1 MEKTKKPKKE
11 IPKKEKIFKIFWI
24 IFTVIF
30 ALMLF
35 VRFGAP
41 KILGSDNPAVM
52 KTVAHVLVSLA
63 DDSVEYTNSKG
74 EKHTYYVRV
83 DDSKF
88 KKEKKG
94 EKGEKINV
102 TSGLILEREEKD
114 GSRTAFDDPNFN
126 MLEDETYGNEKLAV
140 LIAFANTITNRF
152 GFDIY
157 DEYYS
162 GKPQDEVLQISDI
175 SRIATNIFI
184 FYTLFYIVFCILTYY
199 QIWSRKYDE
208 KLEREKEVQKL
219 NEEYQKGLSIEQASK
234 SNKPKKLTKKQRREL
249 NKENKTVE

>member
-1 MEKTKKPKKE
+1 MGNTKKVKKE
-11 IPKKEKIFKIFWI
+11 IPKKEKVFKIVWL

-30 ALMLF
+30 AVMLLL
-35 VRFGAP
+35 RFGIPA
-41 KILGSDNPAVM
+41 ILGSENPKVM
-52 KTVAHVLVSLA
+52 KAAAHVLVSLA
-63 DDSVEYTNSKG
+63 DESVEYTNSKG

-94 EKGEKINV
+94 EKGEQINV

-114 GSRTAFDDPNFN
+114 GSRTAFDDPNVN
-126 MLEDETYGNEKLAV
+126 MLEDETYGNEKIAV

-162 GKPQDEVLQISDI
+162 GKPQEEVLQISDI
-175 SRIATNIFI
+175 SRTITNIFI
-184 FYTLFYIVFCILTYY
+184 FYTLFYIVLSILTYY

-208 KLEREKEVQKL
+208 RLAREEEVKKL
-219 NEEYQKGLSIEQASK
+219 NEEYQKGLSKEEASVSHK
-234 SNKPKKLTKKQRREL
+234 AKKLTKKQRREL
-249 NKENKTVE
+249 NKQNKTVD